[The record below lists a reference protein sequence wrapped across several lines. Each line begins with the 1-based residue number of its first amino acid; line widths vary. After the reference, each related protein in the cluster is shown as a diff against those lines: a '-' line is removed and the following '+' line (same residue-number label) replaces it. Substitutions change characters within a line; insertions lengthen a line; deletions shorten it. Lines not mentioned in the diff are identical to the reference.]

1 MECLV
6 AVVVV
11 VVVLSLLLLMPLIDL
26 LVHGSTTL
34 SEKAKWDANNVRI
47 FFESLNP
54 NLEP

>member
-1 MECLV
+1 MECL
-6 AVVVV
+6 VVVV